1 VLAVAALVQVP
12 VQAYLRYY
20 ALLVLGDV
28 EPEFDLVPDQR
39 AAVRE
44 SPSESASSE

>member
-1 VLAVAALVQVP
+1 VQVP
-12 VQAYLRYY
+12 VQTYLRYY

-28 EPEFDLVPDQR
+28 ESSFDIVPDRR

-44 SPSESASSE
+44 